1 MNIVLKMQRVF
12 VYGTLKRGQPNHHL
26 ISAGI
31 ESGDCRVEG
40 VGVTEAKYPLIVTTR
55 YNVPYLLD
63 AHNARNAMNV
73 EGEVYSVNDRM
84 MEILD
89 DLEAHPSFYTR
100 TQIPIIFQ
108 EKSEKM
114 WCYLMQNF
122 RQDVLQLPMNSRYDV
137 KAHGTYVGRANR
149 PPGKEEAMAYRA
161 EIKENA

>member
-1 MNIVLKMQRVF
+1 M
-12 VYGTLKRGQPNHHL
+12 
-26 ISAGI
+26 
-31 ESGDCRVEG
+31 
-40 VGVTEAKYPLIVTTR
+40 
-55 YNVPYLLD
+55 
-63 AHNARNAMNV
+63 
-73 EGEVYSVNDRM
+73 GEVYSVNDRM

-89 DLEAHPSFYTR
+89 DLEAHPTFYTR